1 MDQNLTKIVDN
12 SYPMPSDFS
21 EIGRRLSEFISTYNV
36 KDIKNQILLV
46 ENYMP
51 YIFPDRKCTY
61 FGYDKDIDGK
71 TGYIIYDIKQLI
83 RGGVGGGDDE
93 EGEDESESDKAKRI
107 GKEKVEVEV
116 EEASGKQ
123 KEKIE
128 KLCKK
133 HNVKLLIL
141 HGSYAKGKAHEDSD
155 IDLALITKEKKP
167 GEEIIITSIGES
179 TQSRF
184 GIQIQPHYFTQ
195 KEFNRS
201 NSMAREVLI
210 DGVKLL

>member
-1 MDQNLTKIVDN
+1 MILNICMGNRTAWKIFSVFAEAPGKSISRAEIKRLTSMGNKAMDHAVTLLLAFGMVSSKKSGKKIYYTLNLSSAYSNGLIDLVRMEKEDIN
-12 SYPMPSDFS
+12 SMDFRARMA
-21 EIGRRLSEFISTYNV
+21 ISEFVYALTNEAL
-36 KDIKNQILLV
+36 DNLV
-46 ENYMP
+46 SVYA
-51 YIFPDRKCTY
+51 F
-61 FGYDKDIDGK
+61 
-71 TGYIIYDIKQLI
+71 
-83 RGGVGGGDDE
+83 
-93 EGEDESESDKAKRI
+93 
-107 GKEKVEVEV
+107 
-116 EEASGKQ
+116 
-123 KEKIE
+123 
-128 KLCKK
+128 
-133 HNVKLLIL
+133 
-141 HGSYAKGKAHEDSD
+141 GSYVKRTYRRDSD